1 MQSTDHRAHLKGVL
15 RLGIQPPLVNGV
27 NRKVEYEKRACC
39 LLTTNPFLEAKKP
52 HLEPIKLYHIVR

>member
-1 MQSTDHRAHLKGVL
+1 MDQRAYLKGVL

-52 HLEPIKLYHIVR
+52 HL